1 MSAKQFNCEY
11 CGAGAAAVPMP
22 EPSMLS
28 PETIDGYQHVYP
40 MWNEVTMQQYGAAC
54 CAAGEAAGYAR
65 GLREL
70 LDCRTCRNYTRD
82 GCIQTAQCAD
92 GDGYRRATP
101 IRFWSAALRGEVKR

>member
-1 MSAKQFNCEY
+1 MSDYMKEAERL
-11 CGAGAAAVPMP
+11 ADEAH
-22 EPSMLS
+22 
-28 PETIDGYQHVYP
+28 T
-40 MWNEVTMQQYGAAC
+40 YGVAC
-54 CAAGEAAGYAR
+54 RAAGEAAGYAR

-101 IRFWSAALRGEVKR
+101 IRFWSAALRGEVK